1 MCDTM
6 CVCVP
11 CVPPLAFSM
20 NDAVIGVIQSALHVI
35 DVVYI
40 VVRVRAA
47 CVSAASKCVDSINFF
62 CGHIQH
68 IDTVPLC
75 VVIMVTRT

>member
-1 MCDTM
+1 
-6 CVCVP
+6 
-11 CVPPLAFSM
+11 M
-20 NDAVIGVIQSALHVI
+20 NDAVIDVIQSALHVI

-47 CVSAASKCVDSINFF
+47 CVSAASKCVDSRSV

-68 IDTVPLC
+68 TVPFVCGHYGHVDLGIC
-75 VVIMVTRT
+75 RSIVA